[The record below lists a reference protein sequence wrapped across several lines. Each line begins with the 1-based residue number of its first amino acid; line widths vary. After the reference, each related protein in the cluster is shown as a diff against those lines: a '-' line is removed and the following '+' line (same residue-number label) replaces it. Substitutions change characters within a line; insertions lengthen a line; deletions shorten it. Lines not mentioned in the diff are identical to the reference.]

1 MGATVIRSLR
11 RALPDDPAYRRTLI
25 SVYGLLAVMNVG
37 AWAWAFIVFAGQPVP
52 LGIAVVVYGLGLR
65 HAVDADHIAAIDNV
79 TRKLLQHG
87 RRSASIGFW
96 FAIGHSAVILLA
108 TAAVVAAAGR
118 LQQLQS
124 FREFGGI
131 VSTAVS
137 GAFLLL
143 VAAMNI
149 CILLAIIRTVRR
161 ARAGHVVEAGELD
174 RLFSG
179 NGILSRLFR
188 PLFKSVTRPWHM
200 ALLGFLFGLSFDTA
214 SEVALFGISATQA
227 AHGISFGTALVY
239 PVLFAAG
246 MSLLDTTDGVMMI
259 GAYHWAVADPLRKL
273 YYNMVITMMSIAIAL
288 FIGIVEL
295 GTLSVRL
302 LGVVGPVA
310 DLAAR
315 LTENLNYL
323 GIAIV
328 AVFALAWAASVVT
341 FRVVNRSGRLAVAG
355 A

>member
-1 MGATVIRSLR
+1 MIRMLR
-11 RALPDDPAYRRTLI
+11 RALPDDPAYRRNLVLVYALLI
-25 SVYGLLAVMNVG
+25 SMNVG
-37 AWAWAFIVFAGQPVP
+37 AWLWALIAFAGEPVP
-52 LGIAVVVYGLGLR
+52 IGIAVVVYGLGLR

-79 TRKLLQHG
+79 TRKLLQG
-87 RRSASIGFW
+87 GQRSASIGFW

-108 TAAVVAAAGR
+108 TAAVVTAAG
-118 LQQLQS
+118 QLSQLHA

-137 GAFLLL
+137 GIFLLL

-149 CILLAIIRTVRR
+149 CILLAIFRTVRR
-161 ARAGHVVEAGELD
+161 ARAGQVIEAAELD
-174 RLFSG
+174 TLFSG
-179 NGILSRLFR
+179 NGIFSRLFR
-188 PLFKSVTRPWHM
+188 PLFRCVTRPSHM

-227 AHGISFGTALVY
+227 AHGLSLGIALVY

-246 MSLLDTTDGVMMI
+246 MSLLDTTDGVMMV

-273 YYNMVITMMSIAIAL
+273 YYNMTITMMSIAVAL
-288 FIGIVEL
+288 FIGAVEL
-295 GTLSVRL
+295 STLLIHL
-302 LGVVGPVA
+302 LGLEGPFA
-310 DLAAR
+310 DIAAK
-315 LTENLNYL
+315 LTEQLDYL

-328 AVFALAWAASVVT
+328 AVFALAWLASVIT
-341 FRVVNRSGRLAVAG
+341 FRLANRGVPPAAAG